1 MLTKMLPS
9 NTALDTFEGA
19 GIAGVLI
26 HLMSSALFSDCIST
40 FFGRAGG
47 LFKAS

>member
-1 MLTKMLPS
+1 MLTKTLPS
-9 NTALDTFEGA
+9 NTALDTFEEA
-19 GIAGVLI
+19 AIAGVLI

-47 LFKAS
+47 LFKVS